1 MAKTNLEKLFDKQI
15 KQDRKAQQKREQ
27 EQRKEATRQQAACV
41 VNGQP
46 LVCGMRIMDDAAEE
60 VLKAI
65 LEVYSGNEDRSVRGD
80 MSVFPSAYQASLS
93 FEFEKLKM
101 YGMLSSHYIWITGS
115 WEAVLAPQ
123 GISYFEIKEQ
133 AMKRYEEEQ
142 KMQPIGNI
150 TNYGNMVFGNVSGS
164 TLSVDNSIHEIERMI
179 DEQGGEDA
187 AELHELL
194 DEVKE
199 LIENMQTS
207 RSIPKQKKL
216 HQRLSDH
223 FAKHG
228 WFYGAV
234 IQLLGTAAITM
245 LGAG

>member
-1 MAKTNLEKLFDKQI
+1 M
-15 KQDRKAQQKREQ
+15 
-27 EQRKEATRQQAACV
+27 
-41 VNGQP
+41 
-46 LVCGMRIMDDAAEE
+46 
-60 VLKAI
+60 
-65 LEVYSGNEDRSVRGD
+65 
-80 MSVFPSAYQASLS
+80 
-93 FEFEKLKM
+93 EF
-101 YGMLSSHYIWITGS
+101 GS
-115 WEAVLAPQ
+115 
-123 GISYFEIKEQ
+123 
-133 AMKRYEEEQ
+133 
-142 KMQPIGNI
+142 I